1 MSTKYISIEEAT
13 KRAGKDDF
21 LQNVKKA
28 IIPRLIK
35 KGMLNGK
42 KEKKNLLVADDDALA
57 RVMQSGVE
65 SFVQNQQG
73 YSFMVVRAPIES
85 VGEKLKA
92 RKSVAKHEP
101 NIKPLKMKHD
111 IGVQPDEKRRHTFL
125 VKMKNAPAWT
135 ALIQTVH
142 WFHSCDAIM
151 VTAIASA
158 LSKEL
163 KTLAAAA
170 WDDDFSGSSL
180 IICENGQQKGAISE
194 EDEGGDDEEDSWAGF
209 YEFFYE
215 NGISLPESFIEVN
228 KGAANLYVADP
239 KQVLR
244 ADRVELKV
252 PKPVES
258 KGPHVF
264 EKLGMMAEA
273 MAGDFDDEEAF
284 MNHMRGGIWQQAQAV
299 LKAGF

>member
-1 MSTKYISIEEAT
+1 MSTKYISIEEAA

-21 LQNVKKA
+21 LRNVKGA
-28 IIPRLIK
+28 VIPRLIE
-35 KGMLNGK
+35 KGLLSGK
-42 KEKKNLLVADDDALA
+42 KEKKKQLVADDDALA
-57 RVMQSGVE
+57 RVMQSGIE

-73 YSFMVVRAPIES
+73 YSFMVVRAPIER
-85 VGEKLKA
+85 VGQRLKT
-92 RKSVAKHEP
+92 RKSVAKYEP
-101 NIKPLKMKHD
+101 NIKPLQMKHG

-125 VKMKNAPAWT
+125 VQMKNAPDWT

-151 VTAIASA
+151 VTALAA
-158 LSKEL
+158 TLSKEL
-163 KTLAAAA
+163 KTLAAAS
-170 WDDDFSGSSL
+170 WDDDFSGSTL
-180 IICENGQQKGAISE
+180 IICENGQQKAAISDE
-194 EDEGGDDEEDSWAGF
+194 NEDDGWAGF

-215 NGISLPESFIEVN
+215 NGISLPNSFIAVD
-228 KGAANLYVADP
+228 KGAASLYVADP
-239 KQVLR
+239 KQVVR
-244 ADRVELKV
+244 ADQVELKV

-264 EKLGMMAEA
+264 EKMGMMAEA

-284 MNHMRGGIWQQAQAV
+284 MKHMRTGIWDQAQAV

>member
-1 MSTKYISIEEAT
+1 MNAKYISVEEAA

-21 LQNVKKA
+21 LQNVKSA
-28 IIPRLIK
+28 VISRLIE
-35 KGMLNGK
+35 KGILSGK
-42 KEKKNLLVADDDALA
+42 KERTKQLVADDEALA
-57 RVMQSGVE
+57 RVMQLGIE

-73 YSFMVVRAPIES
+73 YSYLVVRAPIEA
-85 VGEKLKA
+85 VAKNLKS
-92 RKSVAKHEP
+92 RKSIAKYEP
-101 NIKPLKMKHD
+101 NITPLKMKHD
-111 IGVQPDEKRRHTFL
+111 IGIQPDEKRRHTFL
-125 VKMKNAPAWT
+125 LQMRITPDWC

-142 WFHSCDAIM
+142 WFQSCDAVM
-151 VTAIASA
+151 VTALASA
-158 LSKEL
+158 LSKDL
-163 KTLAAAA
+163 KTLAAAS

-180 IICENGQQKGAISE
+180 VICENGNQKQSLSE
-194 EDEGGDDEEDSWAGF
+194 EGEDEEDGWVTS

-215 NGISLPESFIEVN
+215 NGIYLPHCFIEVKN
-228 KGAANLYVADP
+228 GASHLYVADP

-258 KGPHVF
+258 TTPHVF
-264 EKLGMMAEA
+264 EKMGMMAEA

-284 MNHMRGGIWQQAQAV
+284 MKHMRSGIWDQAQAV

>member
-1 MSTKYISIEEAT
+1 MSAKYISIEEAA

-21 LQNVKKA
+21 LQNVKRA
-28 IIPRLIK
+28 VIPRLIK
-35 KGMLNGK
+35 KGLLSGK
-42 KEKKNLLVADDDALA
+42 KEKKNQLVADDDALA
-57 RVMQSGVE
+57 RVVQSGVE

-73 YSFMVVRAPIES
+73 YSFMVVRAPIET

-92 RKSVAKHEP
+92 RKSVAKYEP

-125 VKMKNAPAWT
+125 VQIRNAPDWT

-151 VTAIASA
+151 VTALASA

-194 EDEGGDDEEDSWAGF
+194 EDEGGDEKEDSWAGF

-215 NGISLPESFIEVN
+215 NGIALPQSFIEVE
-228 KGAANLYVADP
+228 KSTSNLYVADP

-273 MAGDFDDEEAF
+273 IAGDFDDEEAF
-284 MNHMRGGIWQQAQAV
+284 MDHMRGGIWEQAQAV

>member
-1 MSTKYISIEEAT
+1 MSTKYISIDEAA

-21 LQNVKKA
+21 LQNVKTA

-35 KGMLNGK
+35 KGVLIGK
-42 KEKKNLLVADDDALA
+42 KEKKNQLVADDDALA
-57 RVMQSGVE
+57 KVMQSGIE

-73 YSFMVVRAPIES
+73 YSFLVVRAPIET
-85 VGEKLKA
+85 VGEKLKT
-92 RKSVAKHEP
+92 RKSVAKYEP
-101 NIKPLKMKHD
+101 NIKSLKMKHD

-125 VKMKNAPAWT
+125 VQMRQRPNWT
-135 ALIQTVH
+135 ALLQTIH

-151 VTAIASA
+151 VTAMASA

-194 EDEGGDDEEDSWAGF
+194 EDEGGDEEEDSWAGF

-215 NGISLPESFIEVN
+215 NGICLPQSFIEVE
-228 KGAANLYVADP
+228 KGVSNLYVADP

-264 EKLGMMAEA
+264 EKLGMMAKA
-273 MAGDFDDEEAF
+273 LAGGFDDEEAF
-284 MNHMRGGIWQQAQAV
+284 MNKMRGGIWDQAQAV

>member
-1 MSTKYISIEEAT
+1 MNAKYVSIEEAA
-13 KRAGKDDF
+13 KRVGKDDF
-21 LQNVKKA
+21 LQNVKTA

-35 KGMLNGK
+35 KRVLTGK
-42 KEKKNLLVADDDALA
+42 TEKKKQLVADDDALA
-57 RVMQSGVE
+57 KVMQSGIE

-73 YSFMVVRAPIES
+73 YSFMVVRAPIET
-85 VGEKLKA
+85 VGQKLKA
-92 RKSVAKHEP
+92 RKSVAKYEP
-101 NIKPLKMKHD
+101 NVKPLKMKHD
-111 IGVQPDEKRRHTFL
+111 ISVQPDEKRRHTFL
-125 VKMKNAPAWT
+125 LQMKNAPDWS

-151 VTAIASA
+151 VTALASA

-180 IICENGQQKGAISE
+180 IICENGKQKGAISE
-194 EDEGGDDEEDSWAGF
+194 EDEGGDEEEDSWAGF

-215 NGISLPESFIEVN
+215 HGICLPHSFIAVE
-228 KGAANLYVADP
+228 KGVSNLYVADP

-252 PKPVES
+252 PGPVES

-273 MAGDFDDEEAF
+273 MAGEFDDEEAL
-284 MNHMRGGIWQQAQAV
+284 MKQMRGGIWQQARAV